1 MTELLDSSLHLH
13 ATVDEAHQVVRE
25 EEWNLPETN
34 ILGTAT
40 TE

>member
-1 MTELLDSSLHLH
+1 MIELLDYSLHHH

-25 EEWNLPETN
+25 EESNSLETN

-40 TE
+40 TA